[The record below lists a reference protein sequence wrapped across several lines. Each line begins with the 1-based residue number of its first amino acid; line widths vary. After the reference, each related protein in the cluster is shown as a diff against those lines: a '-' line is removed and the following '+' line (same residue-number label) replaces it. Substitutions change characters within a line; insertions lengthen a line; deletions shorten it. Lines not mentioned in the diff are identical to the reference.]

1 MSVITLL
8 FFFVLFLSIWLS
20 VKIKSFFIIKTLFQI
35 PHVFV
40 LLYKDKLKVQHESAT
55 SLLCTN
61 MLHFYVAHFQGRSLV
76 TTFNLGY
83 TWYLV
88 KDFLHD
94 QSTISDSSEDVKQNK
109 TMKLSVLKSATCE
122 PCLQSRMLHCIV
134 TFLIIYTYKQ
144 TNSCL
149 TASKYVKVSLVF
161 IITNK
166 LNADQALIQI
176 KSSEKVQ
183 HKDSAQRI
191 LLTCN

>member
-1 MSVITLL
+1 MHKRCRKKCKKSSFILLIFMSVITLL

-88 KDFLHD
+88 KDFLLD
-94 QSTISDSSEDVKQNK
+94 QSTISDLSEDVKQNK
-109 TMKLSVLKSATCE
+109 TMKLSVSKSATCE
-122 PCLQSRMLHCIV
+122 PCLQSWMLHYTV
-134 TFLIIYTYKQ
+134 TFLIIYTYK
-144 TNSCL
+144 
-149 TASKYVKVSLVF
+149 
-161 IITNK
+161 
-166 LNADQALIQI
+166 
-176 KSSEKVQ
+176 
-183 HKDSAQRI
+183 
-191 LLTCN
+191 